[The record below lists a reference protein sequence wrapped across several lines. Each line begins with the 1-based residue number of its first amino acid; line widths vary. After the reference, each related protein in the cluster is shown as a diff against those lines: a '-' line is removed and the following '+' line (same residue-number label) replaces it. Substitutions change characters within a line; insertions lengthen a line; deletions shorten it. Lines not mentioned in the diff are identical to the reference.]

1 MSRKTEV
8 KTQSRHRYPVIINSG
23 WPGFS
28 SFTPVDKLLVVID
41 ENVNQI
47 YGDELRG
54 RFNEL
59 TGELLWYQVPSGES
73 SKSIDE
79 FNRIADY
86 ALANKVRRQTPLWA
100 VGGGVTG
107 DLAGFAAA
115 SLLRG
120 LPLYHLP
127 TTLLAMV
134 DSAIGG
140 KTGINHRRGKN
151 LIGAFYQP
159 ELVWANVDVLKT
171 LPEREWNC
179 GLAEVLKY
187 ACISDFDIF
196 SKVESILKSDNENNQ
211 KELISLIEKS
221 AQIKVEIVNEDEREA
236 GKRAFLNF
244 GHTFGH
250 AIETFTEYRRFV
262 HGEAIFIGLVAAAWL
277 SEKLGSPVTPEPL
290 LNFTNQYRL
299 STLDLCTSV
308 NKMVSLM
315 ESDKKN
321 ITSTVRIIVL
331 NDWGQPEIKQIE
343 DHSLLESAFQFAL
356 RSVHYTE

>member
-1 MSRKTEV
+1 MSRNPEV
-8 KTQSRHRYPVIINSG
+8 KTKSQHRYPVTINSE

-28 SFTPVDKLLVVID
+28 TFTRVDKLLVVID
-41 ENVNQI
+41 QNVNQI
-47 YGDELRG
+47 YGNDLKR
-54 RFNEL
+54 RFEQL
-59 TGELLWYQVPSGES
+59 TDELLWYEVPSGES
-73 SKSIDE
+73 SKSIEE
-79 FNRIADY
+79 FNNIADY
-86 ALANKVRRQTPLWA
+86 ALANQIRRQTPLWA

-107 DLAGFAAA
+107 DLAGFVAA

-120 LPLYHLP
+120 VPLYHLP

-171 LPEREWNC
+171 LREREWNC
-179 GLAEVLKY
+179 GIAEVLKY
-187 ACISDFDIF
+187 ACISDHDIF
-196 SKVESILKSDNENNQ
+196 SRVESILKNDPETNQ
-211 KELISLIEKS
+211 EELISLIKKS
-221 AQIKVEIVNEDEREA
+221 AQIKVNIVNEDEKEA
-236 GKRAFLNF
+236 GKRSFLNF

-250 AIETFTEYRRFV
+250 AIETFTEYQRFV
-262 HGEAIFIGLVAAAWL
+262 HGEAVFIGLVAATWL
-277 SEKLGSPVTPEPL
+277 SQKLGAPVTPEPL

-308 NKMVSLM
+308 NKVVSLM

-321 ITSTVRIIVL
+321 ITNTIRVIVL
-331 NDWGQPEIKQIE
+331 NDWGQPEIKEIE
-343 DHSLLESAFQFAL
+343 DKSLLESAVQFAL
-356 RSVHYTE
+356 QSVHHTD